1 MLNTHVFLLIS
12 CFNVYDNVLHLKY
25 KCCTSVEVIRM
36 AIVQFRV
43 ADAVKKEAT
52 EVYEKLGLDLS
63 SAIRMFLVRSI
74 SENGLPF
81 PVNNLTDIQERQT
94 DPIKIM
100 EKCQEFAKLT
110 GDDRLTLDE
119 INEIIHQTREEVRK
133 EKRNI
138 TQ

>member
-1 MLNTHVFLLIS
+1 M
-12 CFNVYDNVLHLKY
+12 KY
-25 KCCTSVEVIRM
+25 KCCTSIEVIRM

-81 PVNNLTDIQERQT
+81 PVHNLESIQERQT
-94 DPIKIM
+94 DPKKIM

-119 INEIIHQTREEVRK
+119 INEIIHETREEARK
-133 EKRNI
+133 KI
-138 TQ
+138 